1 MIGFNTHQANLFSL
15 LIWDGSN
22 FVCVYFFWANFCT
35 VTTKKNGKLLK
46 IQKISPNFQKH
57 KISSRKKNPAQNV
70 MLPRIIAN
78 VAVAASQA
86 SPDRSKTDFA
96 IPFPVPVSP
105 NI

>member
-1 MIGFNTHQANLFSL
+1 
-15 LIWDGSN
+15 
-22 FVCVYFFWANFCT
+22 
-35 VTTKKNGKLLK
+35 LLK
-46 IQKISPNFQKH
+46 IWKISPNFRKH
-57 KISSRKKNPAQNV
+57 KISSKKKNPAQNV

-86 SPDRSKTDFA
+86 SPDRFKTDFA